1 MNIIADM
8 WRYAELCSHNKED
21 FGDDD
26 GDNFDFIKDTIK
38 VQSPRSLFL
47 QMENSIEYCYIVDEP
62 HRVLIVFRGTDGGK
76 AWLNNFNII
85 PLVNGYMHKGFYDL
99 IQYFG
104 PEIKKCLVAIYGKE
118 LKQTKPLF
126 ITGHSL
132 GGIMSQYCAKYL
144 FEKLKL
150 ISTCVN
156 FGSPVGGTKQ
166 WAIEMNKIPV
176 KNIRVVNGYDQ
187 VTEILDDTIGGH
199 AGELLRLH
207 QPKWHK
213 LFNWRK
219 LLDHSYKNY
228 TKALIKYSKSLG
240 DSEAVKELEKVKR
253 RCNI

>member
-47 QMENSIEYCYIVDEP
+47 QMENALEYCYIVEEES
-62 HRVLIVFRGTDGGK
+62 RVIIVFRGTDGGK
-76 AWLNNFNII
+76 AWLNNFNIM

-213 LFNWRK
+213 FFVWRK

-228 TKALIKYSKSLG
+228 TKALIKYSESLG

>member
-62 HRVLIVFRGTDGGK
+62 HRVLIVFRGTDGIN
-76 AWLNNFNII
+76 AWRNNFNIL
-85 PLVNGYMHKGFYDL
+85 PLVDGYMHQGFYDL

-144 FEKLKL
+144 FERIGLV
-150 ISTCVN
+150 STCVN
-156 FGSPVGGTKQ
+156 FGSPVGGIKR
-166 WAIEMNKIPV
+166 WAEEMNNISV
-176 KNIRVVNGYDQ
+176 KNIRVVNGWDL
-187 VTEILDDTIGGH
+187 VTELMDDSIGGH

-213 LFNWRK
+213 FFVWRK